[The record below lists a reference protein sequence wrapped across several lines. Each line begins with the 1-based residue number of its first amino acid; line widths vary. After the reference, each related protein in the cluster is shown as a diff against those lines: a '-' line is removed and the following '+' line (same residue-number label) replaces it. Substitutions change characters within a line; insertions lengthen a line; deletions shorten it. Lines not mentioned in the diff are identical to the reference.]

1 MVSDSGG
8 GCVFGSGMCATHN
21 EKLTRSVCVKRVC
34 EKNDECGGITWMHR
48 EVTSLTCP
56 AAKKVCLKSNAQPK
70 LVSLNKGGPA
80 NKKTRLS
87 NMSES
92 ESTSEGSDD
101 RRLPGL
107 VKRQH

>member
-1 MVSDSGG
+1 MDVQRGYQLDMSCSQ
-8 GCVFGSGMCATHN
+8 
-21 EKLTRSVCVKRVC
+21 E
-34 EKNDECGGITWMHR
+34 
-48 EVTSLTCP
+48 SLSE
-56 AAKKVCLKSNAQPK
+56 SNAEPK
-70 LVSLNKGGPA
+70 PVSLNKGGPA